1 MSKQK
6 LESMILA
13 GNSRFNADLVA
24 NYIGTNEELFKELI
38 ELIHRGEKPVTQR
51 ASWIMTAVTDEY
63 PWMILPHLSEITDK
77 LPKYSL
83 IHPALVRNTLRQLAQ
98 IDIPEELMGKLF
110 DLCYNFLIDTKQP
123 VAIRVYSMQ
132 VLYNISVKEPEL
144 QGELKL
150 ILESYIDE
158 SSAGFMSRAG
168 KLLKKMNQQSV

>member
-1 MSKQK
+1 MSKQE

-13 GNSRFNADLVA
+13 GNSRFNVDLVA
-24 NYIGTNEELFKELI
+24 NFIGTNEELFKELI
-38 ELIHRGEKPVTQR
+38 ELTHRGDKPIAQR
-51 ASWIMTAVTDEY
+51 ASWIMTVVTDKY
-63 PWMILPHLSEITDK
+63 PWMILPYLNEITDK

-83 IHPALVRNTLRQLAQ
+83 IHPALARNTLRQLAQ
-98 IDIPEELMGKLF
+98 IEIPEELMGKLF
-110 DLCYNFLIDTKQP
+110 DCCYNFLIDTKQP

-132 VLYNISVKEPEL
+132 VLFNISVKEPEL

-150 ILESYIDE
+150 ILETYLNE